1 MFRKNEFTTI
11 NDQIKHYKKII
22 LLTHYNPDGDAIGS
36 ILSFQK
42 YLTKKGYT
50 SEIIIPNN
58 FPKFL
63 KFLPNTKKIL
73 IAEFQKKTAYI
84 KIMSADI
91 IFCLDFNNP
100 LRVEKL
106 NNVLIKSKAKKI
118 LIDHHENAKIN
129 FFDYMYNQTSYPA
142 TCQIIYEIILY
153 NKDFNLIDTE
163 IATCIYT
170 GIYTD
175 TGGFRF
181 KLTSSRTHAII
192 AQLLQFNIYSEKI
205 ISNILDQN
213 SLNKFKLLAKMLNQI
228 EILKKYE
235 TAILYLSKEDI
246 KDYKFNK
253 GDTDGFVNYGL
264 SLLGI
269 NFSIFL
275 IEDLK
280 NNLIKMSFRSKNN
293 FDVSKFAEK
302 YFNGGGHKQA
312 AGGISK
318 ESMKDTIDRIKN
330 ILQDENKFNSYFALE

>member
-1 MFRKNEFTTI
+1 MFKENPLKQIYNTI
-11 NDQIKHYKKII
+11 NVDKNII
-22 LLTHYNPDGDAIGS
+22 LLTHFNPDGDAIGS

-42 YLTKKGYT
+42 YLIKKGLK

-63 KFLPNTKKIL
+63 KFLPNAKKIL
-73 IAEFQKKTAYI
+73 IAEFQKKIAYN
-84 KIMSADI
+84 KIISADI
-91 IFCLDFNNP
+91 IFCLDFNN
-100 LRVEKL
+100 LTRIEILK
-106 NNVLIKSKAKKI
+106 NILIKSKATKI
-118 LIDHHENAKIN
+118 LIDHHENPEII
-129 FFDYMYNQTSYPA
+129 FFDYVYNHTSSPA
-142 TCQIIYEIILY
+142 TCQMIYEIILY
-153 NKDFNLIDTE
+153 NKDLHLIDKD

-181 KLTSSRTHAII
+181 KLTSSRTHEII
-192 AQLLQFNIYSEKI
+192 SQLLQHNIYSDEI

-228 EILKKYE
+228 EILKHYQ
-235 TAILYLSKEDI
+235 TAILYLSKKDI
-246 KDYKFNK
+246 KNYKFHK

-264 SLLGI
+264 SLSGI

-280 NNLIKMSFRSKNN
+280 NNFIKISFRSKNN
-293 FDVSKFAEK
+293 FDVNQFAKK

-312 AGGISK
+312 AGGIST
-318 ESMKDTIDRIKN
+318 ESIQNTISKIKN
-330 ILQDENKFNSYFALE
+330 ILQYQK

>member
-1 MFRKNEFTTI
+1 MFKNNKLIQI
-11 NDQIKHYKKII
+11 NDQIKFDQKII
-22 LLTHYNPDGDAIGS
+22 LLTHFNPDGDAIGS

-50 SEIIIPNN
+50 SEMIVPNN

-63 KFLPNTKKIL
+63 KFLPDAKKIL
-73 IAEFQKKTAYI
+73 IAEFQKNIAST

-100 LRVEKL
+100 ERIEILK
-106 NNVLIKSKAKKI
+106 NILIQSKAKKI
-118 LIDHHENAKIN
+118 LIDHHEHPEIT
-129 FFDYMYNQTSYPA
+129 FFHYIYNQTSSPA

-153 NKDFNLIDTE
+153 NKDLHLIDKE

-181 KLTSSRTHAII
+181 KLTSSRTHEII
-192 AQLLQFNIYSEKI
+192 SQLLQYNIYSDKI

-213 SLNKFKLLAKMLNQI
+213 SLNKLKLLAKMLNQI
-228 EILKKYE
+228 KILKNYQ
-235 TAILYLSKEDI
+235 TAILYLTKNDI

-275 IEDLK
+275 IEDFK
-280 NNLIKMSFRSKNN
+280 KKIIKISFRSKNN
-293 FDVSKFAEK
+293 FDVSNFAKK

-312 AGGISK
+312 AGGISI
-318 ESMKDTIDRIKN
+318 ESIKN
-330 ILQDENKFNSYFALE
+330 TISKIKHILQYEKK